1 MGLNLNRF
9 SVQPLCSLC
18 LRGDFPASKPQRHKE
33 HKGCTEKSQTRA
45 LLIFV
50 LLCIIPVSAHGD
62 VSQKDARRALQNMLG
77 WSLPSDS
84 VRIDSIR
91 SSGESVD
98 VSADIQTV
106 FRLRLNEGHWQLREI
121 RTAPDRWEQLEVIA
135 RAANAEL
142 PSSACDTRPRFVRNS
157 VTELTTRR
165 ARCLVASLFG
175 VALPSDDVRIK
186 EISPFGLSIGSE
198 SAALVVA
205 FVHADFRLA
214 RDGKVWHVTEFKSGN
229 RDWVNVAGLAAAI
242 DQVKRSA
249 ATDELSTIAKALGDF
264 RRERGSFV
272 VSDRESVLIDHLS
285 PRYLAR
291 VIRVDP
297 WHRPYQYEGQPDR
310 YSLRSLGPDGKP
322 NTPDDV
328 VVSGP

>member
-1 MGLNLNRF
+1 MRPFVL
-9 SVQPLCSLC
+9 
-18 LRGDFPASKPQRHKE
+18 
-33 HKGCTEKSQTRA
+33 
-45 LLIFV
+45 FV
-50 LLCIIPVSAHGD
+50 LLCGLLVPVEVRAEI
-62 VSQKDARRALQNMLG
+62 SQKDARRALQNMLG
-77 WSLPSDS
+77 WSLPSDA
-84 VRIDSIR
+84 VHINSIR
-91 SSGESVD
+91 SSGENVD
-98 VSADIQTV
+98 VSAEIQTV

-142 PSSACDTRPRFVRNS
+142 PSSPCDTRPRFVRNA

-205 FVHADFRLA
+205 FVHGDFRLA
-214 RDGKVWHVTEFKSGN
+214 RDGKIWRVTEFKSGS

-242 DQVKRSA
+242 DQAKRSA

-272 VSDRESVLIDHLS
+272 VSESESVLVDHLS

-322 NTPDDV
+322 NTPDDI